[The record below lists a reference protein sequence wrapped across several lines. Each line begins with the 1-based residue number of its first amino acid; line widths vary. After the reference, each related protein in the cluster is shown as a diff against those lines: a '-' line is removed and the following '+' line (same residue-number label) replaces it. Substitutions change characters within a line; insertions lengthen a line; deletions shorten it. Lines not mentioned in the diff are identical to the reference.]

1 MKPLIAILLVLGT
14 IFIGW
19 KVWDYWDTVEKEKD
33 IAAQKAAKPKITGEQ
48 LQGIPYKLEN
58 SLREATQQGP
68 KALKTWL
75 DTYTKSPVVQ
85 DPRLAWVQLDYVLMV
100 SRDNP
105 VEAKRV
111 FAEVKKRV
119 PPESP
124 VYPRLKDL
132 EKIYE

>member
-1 MKPLIAILLVLGT
+1 M
-14 IFIGW
+14 
-19 KVWDYWDTVEKEKD
+19 
-33 IAAQKAAKPKITGEQ
+33 
-48 LQGIPYKLEN
+48 
-58 SLREATQQGP
+58 
-68 KALKTWL
+68 
-75 DTYTKSPVVQ
+75 
-85 DPRLAWVQLDYVLMV
+85 DYVLMV